1 MRPYLRKFMLSLH
14 IATSVGWIGVVAAYL
29 ALDLTVASSP
39 APAVLQS
46 AWFAMDLIVNK
57 VIVPLALVA
66 LVTGVIQSLG
76 TKWGLF
82 EHWWVLISL
91 VLTILA
97 TLVLLSEAATVSQLA
112 EMVAGGQ
119 APSESHGLQGNTL
132 LHSVGGLI
140 VLLVVTVLN
149 VFKPRGLTPYGWRK
163 QQESD

>member
-1 MRPYLRKFMLSLH
+1 MLSLH
-14 IATSVGWIGVVAAYL
+14 IAASVGWIGAVAAYL

-39 APAVLQS
+39 APEDVQS

-57 VIVPLALVA
+57 VIMPLALVA
-66 LVTGVIQSLG
+66 LATGIIQSLG

-119 APSESHGLQGNTL
+119 KPGESHGLPGNTL